1 MCVSKMKIFLN
12 FLLFLSMSLTINAN
26 ARSVDDGTF
35 FKSDETGSPCL
46 KSSTHVLSKRKKEKS
61 GWSVFLDQDF
71 LVINPEND
79 ETNDRNYTMGFGLSI
94 SGVDNSKGVLAS
106 SRDWFDKY
114 LMTSTDDSS
123 TIIESMHTTTYGMA
137 VYTPDDLENEFVIQG
152 DRPYA
157 SLLYVS
163 NSKLKAYKK
172 GESTETTFMIGVL
185 GLDVAKEIQEFA
197 HNNLNASNEKPLG
210 WDNQIS
216 EGGELTALYSVKKK
230 TLVSSCYVANKMSSD
245 ISYSLSADVG
255 YMVNAAIG
263 LDMRW
268 GYIGTP
274 YYLHTTTPVSNY
286 NYYSCYDCKV
296 HDNYFFLNF
305 GLRAVAYNATLQGQ
319 FRDSKLTI
327 DSQDVE
333 NITFETSL
341 GWVYSL
347 NSEWKIAYAIN
358 YKSKEFK
365 GSEAE
370 DHLYGGLYLSK
381 RLVE

>member
-1 MCVSKMKIFLN
+1 MCITLN
-12 FLLFLSMSLTINAN
+12 VN
-26 ARSVDDGTF
+26 ARDVDDGMF
-35 FKSDETGSPCL
+35 FRNDEAISPCL
-46 KSSTHVLSKRKKEKS
+46 KSSAHDLSNPKKERS

-71 LVINPEND
+71 LVVNPGNS
-79 ETNDRNYTMGFGLSI
+79 ETNDRNYTMGFGLSL
-94 SGVDNSKGVLAS
+94 SGARNSKGIFAS
-106 SRDWFDKY
+106 SRDWFDEQLLVY
-114 LMTSTDDSS
+114 TDDPSA
-123 TIIESMHTTTYGMA
+123 TIESMHTTTYGMA

-157 SLLYVS
+157 SLMYMS

-172 GESTETTFMIGVL
+172 GESTETTLMIGML
-185 GLDVAKEIQEFA
+185 GLDVAKEIQKFA
-197 HNNLNASNEKPLG
+197 HNNLNASNEDPLG

-216 EGGELTALYSVKKK
+216 DGGELTALYSVKKK
-230 TLVSSCYVANKMSSD
+230 ILVSSCYAADKMSSD

-255 YMVNAAIG
+255 YMVNMAIG

-286 NYYSCYDCKV
+286 NYYSCYDCRV

-305 GLRAVAYNATLQGQ
+305 RLRAVAYNAILQGQ

-327 DSQDVE
+327 DSQDIE

-347 NSEWKIAYAIN
+347 GSEWKIAYAVN
-358 YKSKEFK
+358 YKSREFK

-381 RLVE
+381 SLLE

>member
-1 MCVSKMKIFLN
+1 M
-12 FLLFLSMSLTINAN
+12 FLLICLAINAN
-26 ARSVDDGTF
+26 ARDVDGGIS
-35 FKSDETGSPCL
+35 FKSDKTILPCL
-46 KSSTHVLSKRKKEKS
+46 KSSAHVLSGPKKERS

-71 LVINPEND
+71 LVVNPANSEV
-79 ETNDRNYTMGFGLSI
+79 NDRNYTMGFGMSL
-94 SGVDNSKGVLAS
+94 SGVSNSKGVLAS
-106 SRDWFDKY
+106 SRNWFDKQ
-114 LMTSTDDSS
+114 LMKYTDDPS
-123 TIIESMHTTTYGMA
+123 TIIDSMHTTTYGMA

-157 SLLYVS
+157 SLMYMS